1 MSGLGGGKCA
11 LRMIGSSV
19 GRKQSQSS
27 VHEKTKRYNSILLH
41 PLLRFLQ
48 KRKILKF
55 ENAKCNHEKLWRI
68 TSNKWSKRSRMREVS
83 DETYF

>member
-1 MSGLGGGKCA
+1 
-11 LRMIGSSV
+11 MIGSSV
-19 GRKQSQSS
+19 GRKQSQST

-41 PLLRFLQ
+41 PFLIFLL

-55 ENAKCNHEKLWRI
+55 EKIKMHHEKLWRI
-68 TSNKWSKRSRMREVS
+68 IGNKWPERSQMREVL